1 MKEITVRTST
11 TRGEETKCCRTFGS
25 VLDRFPFVLVEP
37 PFSFVCSF
45 SFPFSVSFSFSF
57 DAIDFFDGPAS
68 ALVEDEPFVSF
79 AAAFFSHLDATRS
92 SLRLAEVRGTI
103 KVTCVYQQTSSKPRD
118 MNSPFAAFFFA
129 SLRRRSSSAID
140 TSASSELS
148 STALE
153 ARPLPFA
160 TFLTGLAGLC
170 ETGFKLFEVG
180 FEDLVAFGCSDSD
193 ALLSFSL
200 RFCSAS

>member
-92 SLRLAEVRGTI
+92 SLRLAEVRGTS
-103 KVTCVYQQTSSKPRD
+103 KVTCVYQHNIVKTPRYELTFRCFLLRFTS
-118 MNSPFAAFFFA
+118 
-129 SLRRRSSSAID
+129 
-140 TSASSELS
+140 TSIEFSHRHVRFLGALFHSVGS
-148 STALE
+148 STLALCDFFD
-153 ARPLPFA
+153 RFGGTLRDGFQ
-160 TFLTGLAGLC
+160 TFRGW
-170 ETGFKLFEVG
+170 FRR
-180 FEDLVAFGCSDSD
+180 FGCFR
-193 ALLSFSL
+193 LF
-200 RFCSAS
+200 